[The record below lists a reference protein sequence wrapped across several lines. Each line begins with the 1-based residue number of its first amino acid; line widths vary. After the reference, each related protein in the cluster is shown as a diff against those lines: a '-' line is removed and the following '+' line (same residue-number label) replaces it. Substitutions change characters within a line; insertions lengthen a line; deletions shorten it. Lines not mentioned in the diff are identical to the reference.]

1 MLRPNGSVIGRFSA
15 TGELNAASVI
25 QYALSRRQQP
35 SGVWRKVPSK
45 DNLCT
50 MYSAYNPRP
59 SLVRCTQSA
68 QISANQRVGAAG
80 GADGSGNAESAGAA
94 EVPFGAFGFLGFSIL
109 RAALG
114 GGPAGWSSAT
124 TGFGSMLVEAGVVK
138 SPGTWMT
145 CTGMVAGWNLFSV

>member
-35 SGVWRKVPSK
+35 SGVAQSSVKGQSMHDVFG
-45 DNLCT
+45 
-50 MYSAYNPRP
+50 
-59 SLVRCTQSA
+59 VQSA
-68 QISANQRVGAAG
+68 TFCSAAHAISANHRV

-124 TGFGSMLVEAGVVK
+124 TGFGSMLVEAGGGK
-138 SPGTWMT
+138 K
-145 CTGMVAGWNLFSV
+145 AGAR